1 MELTDPSLLHPLGV
15 HKEGGLERASKD
27 VPFTREQI
35 QRYIRF
41 ARTINPIISPEAAPV
56 LVECFRMLRSNDL
69 LGKNKTAYRITV
81 RQLESLVRLSEAL
94 ARLHLDE
101 HVSQL
106 LAGGG
111 FVCCCGVK
119 QLRALLALQ

>member
-1 MELTDPSLLHPLGV
+1 V
-15 HKEGGLERASKD
+15 HKEGGLEKASKE
-27 VPFTREQI
+27 VPFTREQV

-101 HVSQL
+101 HVRTML
-106 LAGGG
+106 CWWYVYA
-111 FVCCCGVK
+111 C
-119 QLRALLALQ
+119 ALLCCANAFLFV

>member
-1 MELTDPSLLHPLGV
+1 V
-15 HKEGGLERASKD
+15 HKEGGLEKASKE
-27 VPFTREQI
+27 VPFTREQV

-101 HVSQL
+101 HVRICCASV
-106 LAGGG
+106 
-111 FVCCCGVK
+111 VCLCAAWIRVYKKCV
-119 QLRALLALQ
+119 QMV

>member
-1 MELTDPSLLHPLGV
+1 V
-15 HKEGGLERASKD
+15 HKEGGLEKASKE
-27 VPFTREQI
+27 VPFTREQV

-101 HVSQL
+101 HVRTMCCWCACAVWTL
-106 LAGGG
+106 
-111 FVCCCGVK
+111 FVC
-119 QLRALLALQ
+119 LRGWF